1 MRPKR
6 SIFNSAAMIGVMMAT
21 LITPAGSYMT
31 EQVLPETNPN
41 PVVLFEIGS
50 TDATHEAVMLGK
62 DVFEPMTW
70 ERVTLDDR
78 PRQCEQGIV
87 ELMQLQVEDGG
98 TVAVTGPTDDV
109 VFTSLDTD
117 ADFKGTCEHHHDAD
131 SKMIAVICKEKD
143 ETRAVPCRDTPAPVA
158 SALRRLHQNL
168 GPHF

>member
-1 MRPKR
+1 MGEVPLARR
-6 SIFNSAAMIGVMMAT
+6 EGHIVNG
-21 LITPAGSYMT
+21 GSPR
-31 EQVLPETNPN
+31 EL
-41 PVVLFEIGS
+41 
-50 TDATHEAVMLGK
+50 
-62 DVFEPMTW
+62 
-70 ERVTLDDR
+70 RVTLDDR

-143 ETRAVPCRDTPAPVA
+143 ETRAVPCRDRYTKSKWWQSARVPGMKSFSHGCQEGHSGPSCFRTPKAPPE
-158 SALRRLHQNL
+158 S
-168 GPHF
+168 GPTLLVSTLNPKP